1 MCRQEVFN
9 MGHSMVNA
17 LFKVNA
23 AQNKRFKPTSVEPAV
38 VISVDPFRI
47 RLKDNS
53 KLALDRNMMMVSTQ
67 INDLIIDGRLK
78 SGNDV
83 LVIINRGGDD
93 VYVIDRIT

>member
-1 MCRQEVFN
+1 

-23 AQNKRFKPTSVEPAV
+23 AQNKKFKPTTAEPAE
-38 VISVDPFRI
+38 VIGVNPLRI

-53 KLALDRNMMMVSTQ
+53 KLVLNKDMMMVSTQ
-67 INDLIIDGRLK
+67 VNDLISDGRLK
-78 SGNDV
+78 AGNDV

>member
-1 MCRQEVFN
+1 
-9 MGHSMVNA
+9 MGHSVVNA
-17 LFKVNA
+17 LLKVHSAN
-23 AQNKRFKPTSVEPAV
+23 NKKIKPTSVEPAV

-53 KLALDRNMMMVSTQ
+53 KLTLNRDMIMVSTQ
-67 INDLIIDGRLK
+67 VNDLINDGRLK

-83 LVIINRGGDD
+83 LVIVNRGGDD